1 LPKNREQ
8 DNEKLLLGYQSN
20 VTEIY
25 LKKDYETYFHVPAYS
40 SSILLTS
47 SSLIEDGAIGGPF
60 PAASD
65 RIFQS
70 RKNYGNVTN
79 NGSMLSSVANGM
91 WFCSWLYRA
100 PDGTQQWMDRFYDPG
115 SYSSSIAIGG
125 LLYPTYTVNNPVF
138 EDVPSTLTLDPGV
151 LYKYA
156 HVGEQTATE
165 LVETF
170 NGNDEQ
176 YLIFNLTNWGVSAAD
191 VSQNKR
197 SVVVNSVALN
207 SELYPE
213 VNDPQRVDEKLISFN
228 HNHDAECYVSWND
241 DLTVEDEFSLSFW
254 VRSDDWKGSPS
265 TQLAGNF
272 SSKGGFGVFLDSLSS
287 FPLFVIPETNY
298 GHVLVVNEDGVGIAD
313 TLVIFNPLEPP
324 KKPKF
329 VCVDTNSDII
339 VCTDDITGIIYKMN
353 HLGVV
358 LQSTKKND
366 FGFTGTELPLGLFC
380 SRNNDIWVVTT
391 ERVYVF
397 DTNLILKSTTI
408 RNTSS
413 TEVFAFSSDSGI
425 DQFGLVFDNNSLDL
439 KFDEQTKWSINKD
452 DFNLYRND
460 ELFYGFDTPATNLQ
474 IDPQGRI
481 WVLHGNNDVSILE
494 PEFADET
501 EKLIAKVDVGTNQTH
516 QTKHITFL
524 QTYSRTTQTFE
535 WIALIQYADEA
546 VLYMVDM
553 SGALYKTIN
562 LNNLYR
568 NQILKELEQ
577 DPTYFEYL
585 GKGDFTGYDQRRV
598 FKTLSPIQNKQ
609 QLVFKA
615 SLRDFTQTAN
625 DYSIFTCQCSADG
638 WDDKSW
644 QNVVVTYQNKQFKM
658 FVNGSLKASLIHTGR
673 YGLSFEQQPS
683 WFFGIP
689 VGYKNGF
696 NKEIGHPSLIFNGY
710 LQSIKFYNR
719 CLTENELLLLLRSN
733 IVAEDIYWP
742 LPTPTMQ
749 YLEKIERVFKHK
761 LPGSKSPFYRI
772 KLANFSVEDPIIR
785 NLIEEEIKKIVL
797 EMNPGYVDFV
807 EVQWL

>member
-1 LPKNREQ
+1 
-8 DNEKLLLGYQSN
+8 
-20 VTEIY
+20 
-25 LKKDYETYFHVPAYS
+25 
-40 SSILLTS
+40 
-47 SSLIEDGAIGGPF
+47 
-60 PAASD
+60 
-65 RIFQS
+65 
-70 RKNYGNVTN
+70 
-79 NGSMLSSVANGM
+79 
-91 WFCSWLYRA
+91 
-100 PDGTQQWMDRFYDPG
+100 MDRFYDPG

-125 LLYPTYTVNNPVF
+125 LLYPTYTISNPIF
-138 EDVPSTLTLDPGV
+138 KDVPSALSLDPGV

-156 HVGEQTATE
+156 HVGEQTAID

-176 YLIFNLTNWGVSAAD
+176 YLIFDLTNWGVSATD
-191 VSQNKR
+191 VSQNGM

-213 VNDPQRVDEKLISFN
+213 VNDPQRIDEKLISFD
-228 HNHDAECYVSWND
+228 HNHDAECYITWNNN
-241 DLTVEDEFSLSFW
+241 LTAVEDEFSLSFW
-254 VRSDDWKGSPS
+254 VRSDDWKGSPT

-298 GHVLVVNEDGVGIAD
+298 GHVLIVNEDGVGITDKITKLNA
-313 TLVIFNPLEPP
+313 LEQPSS
-324 KKPKF
+324 PKF

-339 VCTDDITGIIYKMN
+339 ICHDGNTGTVPVSATIYKIN

-358 LQSTKKND
+358 LQSSDKNN
-366 FGFTGTELPLGLFC
+366 FSFVGAELPLGLFC
-380 SRNNDIWVVTT
+380 ARNNDIWVVTT
-391 ERVYVF
+391 ERIYIF
-397 DTNLILKSTTI
+397 DTNLILKSTTV

-413 TEVFAFSSDSGI
+413 TAVFAFSSDSGT
-425 DQFGLVFDNNSLDL
+425 DEFNLVFDSNSLDL
-439 KFDEQTKWSINKD
+439 KFNEQTKWSIDKE

-460 ELFYGFDTPATNLQ
+460 QLFYEFDTPATNLQ
-474 IDPQGRI
+474 IDPKGRI

-501 EKLIAKVDVGTNQTH
+501 KKLVSKIDIGTNQAH

-535 WIALIQYADEA
+535 WISLIQYADEA

-562 LNNLYR
+562 SNNLYR

-585 GKGDFTGYDQRRV
+585 GKGDFSGYDQRRV
-598 FKTLSPIQNKQ
+598 FKALSPLQNKQ
-609 QLVFKA
+609 QLIFKA
-615 SLRDFTQTAN
+615 SLRNFAQTAN
-625 DYSIFTCQCSADG
+625 DYSIFTCQCSVDG
-638 WDDKSW
+638 WDNKSW

-696 NKEIGHPSLIFNGY
+696 NKETGHPSLIFNGY
-710 LQSIKFYNR
+710 LQTIKLYNR

-733 IVAEDIYWP
+733 IVAEDIYWS
-742 LPTPTMQ
+742 LPTPSMQ

-761 LPGSKSPFYRI
+761 LPGAKSPFYRI